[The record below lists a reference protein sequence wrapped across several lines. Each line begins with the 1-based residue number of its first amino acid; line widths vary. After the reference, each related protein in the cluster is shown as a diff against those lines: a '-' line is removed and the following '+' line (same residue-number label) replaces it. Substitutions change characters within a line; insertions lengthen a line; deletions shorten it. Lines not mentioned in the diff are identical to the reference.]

1 MLCSARVTLVMLTV
15 NAESE
20 SENVSAQLDREI
32 QLRTTVINS
41 SVYSG
46 ISAAVQL
53 ERKDT
58 ICHGHRTNTKSDG
71 TANQIRIHIS
81 LYS

>member
-1 MLCSARVTLVMLTV
+1 MLTV
-15 NAESE
+15 NAESK
-20 SENVSAQLDREI
+20 SENMSAQPDRGI
-32 QLRTTVINS
+32 QFRRTVINS

-46 ISAAVQL
+46 ISAAVHL

-58 ICHGHRTNTKSDG
+58 ICHVHSTNTKTDG
-71 TANQIRIHIS
+71 TASQIRIHIS

>member
-1 MLCSARVTLVMLTV
+1 M
-15 NAESE
+15 
-20 SENVSAQLDREI
+20 SAQPDREI
-32 QLRTTVINS
+32 LFRTTVISS

-46 ISAAVQL
+46 ISAAVHL

-58 ICHGHRTNTKSDG
+58 ICHVHKTNTKSDG
-71 TANQIRIHIS
+71 TANQIRTHIS

>member
-1 MLCSARVTLVMLTV
+1 MLTV

-20 SENVSAQLDREI
+20 SENMSAQPDREI
-32 QLRTTVINS
+32 QFRTTVINS

-46 ISAAVQL
+46 ISATVHL
-53 ERKDT
+53 ERTDT
-58 ICHGHRTNTKSDG
+58 ICHVHRINTKSDG

-81 LYS
+81 HYS